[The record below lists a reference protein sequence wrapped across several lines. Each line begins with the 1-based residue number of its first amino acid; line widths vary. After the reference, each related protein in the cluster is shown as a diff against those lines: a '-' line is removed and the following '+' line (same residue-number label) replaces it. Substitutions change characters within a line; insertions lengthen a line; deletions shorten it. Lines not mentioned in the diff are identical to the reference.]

1 MDDALTEDS
10 ISRSLRGGFGTPL
23 RYLPSIGSTNEEAM
37 AWATEG
43 APEGAVVGA
52 DHQTAGRGRWG
63 RTWSSAPGNLVQTST
78 VLRPNLPVLD
88 AGVITTSIG
97 VACARAVEEVSG
109 LEVGLKWPNDVNIAG
124 KKVAGILV
132 ESRVDDRGS
141 ITIAIAGV
149 GINANWPVEDMPEEI
164 RDRATSI
171 SVATGNEVD
180 RLELLVAYLAALEE
194 VYGLIKTARRDE
206 VVVEA
211 VMRSEIL
218 ERDVT
223 VRFLDGSTIA
233 GRATGI
239 DPSGALK
246 LETSGGTKLVHVG
259 EIEQLRP
266 I

>member
-1 MDDALTEDS
+1 MDDALTAAL
-10 ISRSLRGGFGTPL
+10 IAPVLRGRFGDPL
-23 RYLPSIGSTNEEAM
+23 RYFPSIGSTNEDAM
-37 AWATEG
+37 TWANEG

-63 RTWSSAPGNLVQTST
+63 RSWSSEPGNLVQTST
-78 VLRPNLPVLD
+78 ILRPELPVLD
-88 AGVITTSIG
+88 AGVITTAIG

-109 LEVGLKWPNDVNIAG
+109 LEVGLKWPNDVNIVG
-124 KKVAGILV
+124 RKVAGILV
-132 ESRVDDRGS
+132 ESRVDDRGI
-141 ITIAIAGV
+141 ITVAIAGV
-149 GINANWPVEDMPEEI
+149 GINANWAIDDMPEEI
-164 RDRATSI
+164 RGRATSI
-171 SVATGNEVD
+171 SVATGKPVD
-180 RLELLVAYLAALEE
+180 RLALLVAYLDALET
-194 VYGLIKTARRDE
+194 VYGLIKTEKRDG
-206 VVVEA
+206 VIVEA

-246 LETSGGTKLVHVG
+246 VETTGGMKLIHVG

-266 I
+266 V

>member
-1 MDDALTEDS
+1 MDDALTPDL
-10 ISRSLRGGFGTPL
+10 IARALRGRFGSPL
-23 RYLPSIGSTNEEAM
+23 RYYPSIGSTNEDAM
-37 AWATEG
+37 TWAHEG
-43 APEGAVVGA
+43 ATEGAVVGA

-63 RTWSSAPGNLVQTST
+63 RTWSSEPGNLVQTST

-88 AGVITTSIG
+88 AGVITTAIG
-97 VACARAVEEVSG
+97 VACARAVEEISG

-124 KKVAGILV
+124 KKIAGILV
-132 ESRVDDRGS
+132 ESRVDDRGV

-149 GINANWPVEDMPEEI
+149 GINANWAIADMPEEI

-171 SVATGNEVD
+171 SVAIGAPVD
-180 RLELLVAYLAALEE
+180 RLELLVAYLHALES
-194 VYGLIKTARRDE
+194 VYGLIRTDRRDE
-206 VVVEA
+206 IIVEA

-223 VRFLDGSTIA
+223 VRFLDGSTIE
-233 GRATGI
+233 GRASGI

-246 LETSGGTKLVHVG
+246 LETAGETKLIHVG
-259 EIEQLRP
+259 EIERLRP

>member
-1 MDDALTEDS
+1 MD
-10 ISRSLRGGFGTPL
+10 RSLTVDLIEPALRGSFGRPL
-23 RYLPSIGSTNEEAM
+23 RYHASIGSTNEEAM
-37 AWATEG
+37 TWAEEG

-63 RTWSSAPGNLVQTST
+63 RTWSSEPGSLLQTST
-78 VLRPNLPVLD
+78 ILRPELPIVD

-132 ESRVDDRGS
+132 ESRVDERGV
-141 ITIAIAGV
+141 IAIAIAGV
-149 GINANWPVEDMPEEI
+149 GINANWAIADMPEDI
-164 RDRATSI
+164 RGRATSI
-171 SVATGNEVD
+171 SVATGAPVD
-180 RLELLVAYLAALEE
+180 RLELLAAYLVALES
-194 VYGLIKTARRDE
+194 VYGLIGTDRRDE
-206 VVVEA
+206 VIVEA

-223 VRFLDGSTIA
+223 VRFLDGSAVA

-246 LETSGGTKLVHVG
+246 LETPTGTRLVHVG

>member
-1 MDDALTEDS
+1 MNEALDADL
-10 ISRSLRGGFGTPL
+10 IARSLRGRFGSPL
-23 RYLPSIGSTNEEAM
+23 RYYPSIGSTNEEAM
-37 AWATEG
+37 TWADEG

-63 RTWSSAPGNLVQTST
+63 RTWSSEPGNLVQTST
-78 VLRPNLPVLD
+78 ILRPNLPVLD

-124 KKVAGILV
+124 KKIAGILV
-132 ESRVDDRGS
+132 ESRVDDRGN
-141 ITIAIAGV
+141 ITVSIAGV
-149 GINANWPVEDMPEEI
+149 GINANWAIADMPEEI
-164 RDRATSI
+164 RERATSI
-171 SVATGNEVD
+171 SVATRAPVD
-180 RLELLVAYLAALEE
+180 RLELLVAYLHALES
-194 VYGLIKTARRDE
+194 VYGLIKSARRDE
-206 VVVEA
+206 VIVEA

-246 LETSGGTKLVHVG
+246 LETAKGLMLVHVG

>member
-10 ISRSLRGGFGTPL
+10 IARSLRGRFGVPL

-37 AWATEG
+37 AWANEG

-63 RTWSSAPGNLVQTST
+63 RTWSSAPRNLLQTST
-78 VLRPNLPVLD
+78 ILRPNLPVVD
-88 AGVITTSIG
+88 AGVVTTSIG

-132 ESRVDDRGS
+132 ESRVDDRGIIS
-141 ITIAIAGV
+141 IAIAGV
-149 GINANWPVEDMPEEI
+149 GINANWPIEEMPEEI
-164 RDRATSI
+164 QSRATSI
-171 SVATGNEVD
+171 SVATGSAVD
-180 RLELLVAYLAALEE
+180 RLELLVAYLAALED
-194 VYGLIKTARRDE
+194 VYGLIRSERRDE
-206 VVVEA
+206 IVVEA

-223 VRFLDGSTIA
+223 VRFLDGSTLA
-233 GRATGI
+233 GRASGI

-246 LETSGGTKLVHVG
+246 VETPDGTQLVHVG

>member
-1 MDDALTEDS
+1 MDDALTADS
-10 ISRSLRGGFGTPL
+10 IAASLRGRFGTSL
-23 RYLPSIGSTNEEAM
+23 RYHPSIGSTNEEAM
-37 AWATEG
+37 AWADDG

-63 RTWSSAPGNLVQTST
+63 RTWNSEPGSLLQTST
-78 VLRPNLPVLD
+78 VLRPNLPVVD

-124 KKVAGILV
+124 KKIAGVLV
-132 ESRVDDRGS
+132 ESRVDDRGI
-141 ITIAIAGV
+141 ITVAIAGV
-149 GINANWPVEDMPEEI
+149 GINANWAIADMPEEI

-171 SVATGNEVD
+171 SVATGAPVD
-180 RLELLVAYLAALEE
+180 RLELLAAYLLALES
-194 VYGLIKTARRDE
+194 VYGLIKTDRRDE
-206 VVVEA
+206 VIVEA

-218 ERDVT
+218 ERDVV

-246 LETSGGTKLVHVG
+246 LETAGGMELVHVG

-266 I
+266 V